1 MDFLEQRGLPLTE
14 ENLAAWQRDLEIRE
28 DLASGR
34 NQILRRQRDEIR
46 KEYVS
51 LKKQEEML
59 FKKRAAK
66 SSQAWSRPIWARKN
80 VYELV
85 IIVNI
90 IMFILSKIFPSI
102 TANLS
107 LFGPAVFLNREY
119 YRFFTTMFLH
129 ANIGHIFFNM
139 YALYV
144 LGNQLEGLM
153 GKLPF
158 ALLYFGSGILGAAF
172 SYLVNPY
179 ILSVGASGALFGLL
193 GFVLYARVFRYG
205 NVSPEIQASLMT
217 ILGINLLIALLPG
230 SNIDVW
236 SHVGGLLGGFLVGMV
251 MGPGP
256 GYIRSSRERNYQII
270 IGLIG
275 IIIILSR
282 ALRFI

>member
-107 LFGPAVFLNREY
+107 LFGPAVFQK
-119 YRFFTTMFLH
+119 H
-129 ANIGHIFFNM
+129 
-139 YALYV
+139 
-144 LGNQLEGLM
+144 Q
-153 GKLPF
+153 
-158 ALLYFGSGILGAAF
+158 
-172 SYLVNPY
+172 
-179 ILSVGASGALFGLL
+179 L
-193 GFVLYARVFRYG
+193 GFPLFQ
-205 NVSPEIQASLMT
+205 S
-217 ILGINLLIALLPG
+217 
-230 SNIDVW
+230 
-236 SHVGGLLGGFLVGMV
+236 
-251 MGPGP
+251 
-256 GYIRSSRERNYQII
+256 
-270 IGLIG
+270 
-275 IIIILSR
+275 
-282 ALRFI
+282 